1 MIYYRTCPSCGA
13 HLDPGEKCDCFESK
27 YARLTPEN
35 KRKVDEEIDRM
46 VEKQKAAHSATN
58 TEGGGAEH
66 VDHAVSASI
75 IAQR

>member
-1 MIYYRTCPSCGA
+1 MNYYRTCPHCGA
-13 HLDPGEKCDCFESK
+13 NLDPGEKCDCFRSK

-35 KRKVDEEIDRM
+35 KRKIDAFVLAL
-46 VEKQKAAHSATN
+46 VEKQKATHSAAN